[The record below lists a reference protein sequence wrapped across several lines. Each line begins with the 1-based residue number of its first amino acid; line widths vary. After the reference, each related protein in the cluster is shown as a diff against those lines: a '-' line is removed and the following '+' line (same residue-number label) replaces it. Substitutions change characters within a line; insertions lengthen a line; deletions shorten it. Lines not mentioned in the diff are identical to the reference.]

1 MKKPF
6 KKVGDVIGTLLIA
19 LELVIIV
26 SIVICKI
33 GGNTPSVFGYRMYV
47 IVSPSMEPEIKVGD
61 MIIAE
66 EYEGQALSVGD
77 VVTYLGREGEMA
89 DKVIT
94 HKIVAIDGEKIIT
107 RGVANSVA
115 DPAITRDDVLAVMSY
130 KTVVLSTVYRVIST
144 DAGFIVLILLPL
156 IVMIISEIVT
166 LVIQIKKEG
175 GEVDRELE
183 KESNP

>member
-1 MKKPF
+1 MKKIF
-6 KKVGDVIGTLLIA
+6 
-19 LELVIIV
+19 
-26 SIVICKI
+26 
-33 GGNTPSVFGYRMYV
+33 FYV
-47 IVSPSMEPEIKVGD
+47 IACALTLNVSAQHKV
-61 MIIAE
+61 
-66 EYEGQALSVGD
+66 D
-77 VVTYLGREGEMA
+77 VREMA

-94 HKIVAIDGEKIIT
+94 HKLVAIDGEKIIT

-166 LVIQIKKEG
+166 LMIQIKKEG